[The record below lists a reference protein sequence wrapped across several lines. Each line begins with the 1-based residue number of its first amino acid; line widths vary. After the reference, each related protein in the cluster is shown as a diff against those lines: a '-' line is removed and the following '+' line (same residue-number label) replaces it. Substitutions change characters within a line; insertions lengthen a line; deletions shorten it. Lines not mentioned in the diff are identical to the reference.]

1 MEKKHTLYPSLDSAN
16 DDERA
21 FVAKL
26 QIENLFGK
34 LGGLEKELKHYQKL
48 MRRWNCIKNILHYL
62 KYPVCA
68 LMLGGDALLLVT
80 GVGAPVAIASSGL
93 TLVELVGSH
102 LIEDSV
108 VRAKVNKY
116 GAKVAHLKEW
126 IDRMYVFK
134 SEALRDQVLD

>member
-1 MEKKHTLYPSLDSAN
+1 
-16 DDERA
+16 
-21 FVAKL
+21 
-26 QIENLFGK
+26 
-34 LGGLEKELKHYQKL
+34 
-48 MRRWNCIKNILHYL
+48 
-62 KYPVCA
+62 
-68 LMLGGDALLLVT
+68 MLGGDALLLVT